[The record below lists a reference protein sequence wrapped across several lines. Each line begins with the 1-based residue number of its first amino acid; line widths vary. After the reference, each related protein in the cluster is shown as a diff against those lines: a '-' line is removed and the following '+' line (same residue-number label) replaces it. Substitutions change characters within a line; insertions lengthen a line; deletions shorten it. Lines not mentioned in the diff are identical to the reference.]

1 MNDNKKV
8 MLVVEFEIKPEHRDK
23 FLTLM
28 HGHARR
34 TRSREEGCLQF
45 DVLIPQEKNN
55 QIFLVEAYTDNA
67 ALESHFKNS
76 GLDSVREIYK
86 DWIVS
91 RRIVINDNL
100 I

>member
-1 MNDNKKV
+1 MEKKI

-23 FLTLM
+23 FLTLI

-34 TRSREEGCLQF
+34 TRSREEACLQF
-45 DVLIPQEKNN
+45 DVLIPQEKGNKV
-55 QIFLVEAYTDNA
+55 FLVEAYKDSQS
-67 ALESHFKNS
+67 LDSHFKNS
-76 GLDSVREIYK
+76 GLDYVREIYK

-91 RRIVINDNL
+91 RTITICDNL